1 MTAPSSRVKR
11 AADVVLAAVG
21 LVATA
26 PILAVAAAA
35 VRVTMGPG
43 VLFRQVRPGYQE
55 QPFTVYKLRTLGN
68 MSTDDGS
75 ILSDIERIT
84 PIGRFLRATSIDEL
98 PQLWNVIRGDMSLV
112 GPRPLLTK
120 YLAHYD
126 TEQRRRHDAK
136 PGLTGLAQV
145 NRRTATT
152 WDERLALDVWYV
164 DHWSLRLDLLIV
176 LRTLRELVSGG
187 SESAISS
194 LSRTTENELEFRG
207 TSRPIAPAL
216 GSNRMPGAS
225 EEQP

>member
-1 MTAPSSRVKR
+1 MTAPALRVKR
-11 AADVVLAAVG
+11 AADIVLAAAGV
-21 LVATA
+21 VATA
-26 PILAVAAAA
+26 PILALASAAI
-35 VRVTMGPG
+35 RLTMGTG

-55 QPFTVYKLRTLGN
+55 QPFTVYKLRTLTQ

-75 ILSDIERIT
+75 ILADFARIT
-84 PIGRFLRATSIDEL
+84 PVGRFLRATSIDEL

-126 TEQRRRHDAK
+126 AEQRRRHDVK
-136 PGLTGLAQV
+136 PGITGWAQIH
-145 NRRTATT
+145 RGTAMD
-152 WDERLALDVWYV
+152 WNDRLALDVWYV

-187 SESAISS
+187 GDSAVAT

-207 TSRPIAPAL
+207 KAEPVVAESIS
-216 GSNRMPGAS
+216 GMPRAS
-225 EEQP
+225 EEQS

>member
-1 MTAPSSRVKR
+1 
-11 AADVVLAAVG
+11 
-21 LVATA
+21 
-26 PILAVAAAA
+26 
-35 VRVTMGPG
+35 

-55 QPFTVYKLRTLGN
+55 QPFTVYKLRTLAN
-68 MSTDDGS
+68 MYTDDGS

-136 PGLTGLAQV
+136 PGLTGMAQV